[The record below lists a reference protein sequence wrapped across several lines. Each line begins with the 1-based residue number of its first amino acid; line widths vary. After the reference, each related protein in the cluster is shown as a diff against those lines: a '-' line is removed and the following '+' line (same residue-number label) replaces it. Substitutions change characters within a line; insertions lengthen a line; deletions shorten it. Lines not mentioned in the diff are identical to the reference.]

1 MKFCVQD
8 IFFTDDNF
16 YKLKKYIFQSNHLK
30 HKKPVHILDLL
41 CFLPTRCGAIWS
53 TVTRQ
58 GWPCGTGGSEDSG
71 SPHRLK
77 IYQNPS
83 YPRTLTYTF
92 TQQGSFQKKFNFN
105 LLLKLTSLAMCRK
118 MVQIW
123 ACYSLGFY
131 QYNIC
136 ILRQYLLSTLRW
148 TIRPLRYIP
157 RYKVFPNNRR
167 SLPLQKKKVLGGTP
181 PPIRWNIRQN
191 PAPVYFCGA

>member
-1 MKFCVQD
+1 MKNLFIYWIYFAFCLRGAARYGVLLLARVD
-8 IFFTDDNF
+8 PVGRGDLRIPDPPTALKFT
-16 YKLKKYIFQSNHLK
+16 KIPPTPAHLR
-30 HKKPVHILDLL
+30 I
-41 CFLPTRCGAIWS
+41 
-53 TVTRQ
+53 
-58 GWPCGTGGSEDSG
+58 
-71 SPHRLK
+71 
-77 IYQNPS
+77 PS
-83 YPRTLTYTF
+83 LNKAVF
-92 TQQGSFQKKFNFN
+92 KKKFNFN
-105 LLLKLTSLAMCRK
+105 LLLKLTSLAMCGK

-136 ILRQYLLSTLRW
+136 ILRRYLLSTLRW

-157 RYKVFPNNRR
+157 RYKVFPNYRR